1 MIVLFTWMQLEF
13 FELILLIAIITY
25 MLYDYYKKKKMRTVF
40 FYVVISYR
48 EASPCH
54 SLHTE
59 DTIAMSA
66 TDKRGNT
73 CIPKIS

>member
-25 MLYDYYKKKKMRTVF
+25 MLYDYYKKKMRTVF